1 MADYPLHLVRR
12 RKLADGREVV
22 VRPIRAEDE
31 LAERRFL
38 EGLSPDTRR
47 LRFPRG
53 IDPVFL
59 TRIDYDR
66 HMAFVCEAADG
77 AIVGN
82 ARYVVNPDAR
92 SCEFGVVVADNW
104 RHSGIAQ
111 LLMEALFRAARARKL
126 DTMEGL
132 VLSENRDMLEFA
144 RALGFEAGAQPA
156 EPALVRVVK
165 KL

>member
-1 MADYPLHLVRR
+1 MAYYPLHLVRR

-31 LAERRFL
+31 AAERRFL
-38 EGLSPDTRR
+38 EALSPETRR

-66 HMAFVCEAADG
+66 HMAFACEWDG
-77 AIVGN
+77 QLVGN
-82 ARYVVNPDAR
+82 SRYVVNPDAR
-92 SCEFGVVVADNW
+92 SCEFGIVVSDDW
-104 RHSGIAQ
+104 RRSGIAQ

-144 RALGFEAGAQPA
+144 RALGFDASAEPA